1 MSDQLSE
8 LVRSLHPVVSRVRT
22 DVSAVKLA
30 DGSRWTND
38 PINHEA
44 LIQHVSGVRPRGV
57 CPIKVGESVVRLA
70 LLDFDSH
77 GGETPWVE
85 MVAAAQQVSDAA
97 ALWGLRGT
105 PWRSSGGNGIHL
117 YFLWD
122 DPQDAYS
129 VRMALF
135 DVLESVGFRS
145 GTKGVSMREVEV
157 FPKQDSV
164 AAGEY
169 GNQFILP
176 LAGKSVPLDDLFG
189 WVPLRRED
197 APNLAWPVSEAVLRR
212 ERPAVRVV
220 GEGGREPDSLSEVR
234 SALFAIP
241 NTESN
246 SPDYDRWRD
255 LAFAV
260 YEATGGSDEGL
271 ALFDEWSAQNPK
283 HDAKFLERRVWAYIK
298 VERGGRSITRS
309 SLYAAARDNGWGGVS
324 PDAEGFDDVPEELT
338 AELSVHGQ
346 ERKRAAALQKYEG
359 KSNWK
364 NAVLAASNEF
374 ELREQVCAGIVA
386 DTTLNSIDREML
398 AQVVC
403 DRFRALGVKLP
414 IGACRK
420 LVAFQKKRQG
430 ELPNWC
436 EGWVYV
442 TDADKFYRNESAEWL
457 SMQSF
462 NAKYNR
468 EVPPSE
474 DGEFRKS
481 ASWVALEELNLPT
494 VTREAYVPNLGPLF
508 TLDGVT
514 TVNTFRP
521 SSVPATAP
529 TWTPEG
535 KRAVALVKRH
545 LEIITGG
552 RTDLMEVLVDWM
564 AHNTQHPGVK
574 IRWAPLIKGVE
585 GDGKTLIGRVMQ
597 AVLGTANVKNISP
610 TVLKTDFTGWA
621 MGGCVGVLEEVKLTG
636 HNRYDILNALK
647 PFVTNNTVPI
657 HMKGRDE
664 FDTMNTMNYIAFTNW
679 ADALPLSDSDR
690 RFFVIFTPFADATAL
705 VEALGN
711 VGEYFNNLYDA
722 IEIQR
727 ESIRKWL
734 VEHKIS
740 PKFNPNGTAPMTE
753 EKRSMIAL
761 GHSEEDDEAMELL
774 KTGGV
779 GIGRDVVATR
789 YLSQAVK
796 SANPDSVLQS
806 SALSRFLVKN
816 GWLKV
821 SRYVKWRGASERV
834 YVRHGV
840 DQTSENLRKLLDETL
855 AENDRFFTDGCD
867 F

>member
-1 MSDQLSE
+1 MSANLTP
-8 LVRSLHPVVSRVRT
+8 LVAALEPVLSRVRR

-30 DGSRWTND
+30 DGSRWTREPLD
-38 PINHEA
+38 SA
-44 LIQHVSGVRPRGV
+44 AVAQHVSGGLPRGA
-57 CPIKVGESVVRLA
+57 CPIKEGESTVRLA

-77 GGETPWVE
+77 GGQTPWSE
-85 MVAAAQQVSDAA
+85 MTAAGQRVAEAA
-97 ALWGLRGT
+97 ALWGLRAV
-105 PWRSSGGNGIHL
+105 PWRSSGGRGIHL

-122 DPQDAYS
+122 EPQDAYS
-129 VRMALF
+129 VREALRE
-135 DVLESVGFRS
+135 VLEMAALRP
-145 GTKGVSMREVEV
+145 GTKGVAAGEVEV
-157 FPKQDSV
+157 FPKQDAV
-164 AAGEY
+164 GAGEY

-176 LAGKSVPLDDLFG
+176 LAGASVPLDDLFG
-189 WVPLRRED
+189 WAPLRRED
-197 APNLAWPVSEAVLRR
+197 AATVAWSVSEPVVRR
-212 ERPAVRVV
+212 ERVAVV
-220 GEGGREPDSLSEVR
+220 GAGDGDREPDALGQVR
-234 SALFAIP
+234 AALYAIP
-241 NTESN
+241 NTEADC
-246 SPDYDRWRD
+246 PDYDQWRD

-271 ALFDEWSAQNPK
+271 ELFEAWSAQNPK
-283 HDAKFLERRVWAYIK
+283 HDPKFLEKRVWPYIK
-298 VERGGRSITRS
+298 TQRGGRSITRAT
-309 SLYAAARDNGWGGVS
+309 LYAAAQGRGWGSVAV
-324 PDAEGFDDVPEELT
+324 DAEGFDDVPDAVV
-338 AELSVHGQ
+338 AELNGKAAEQ
-346 ERKRAAALQKYEG
+346 RRALAVQKYEG
-359 KSNWK
+359 KTHWK
-364 NAVLAASNEF
+364 NKVLAAEDEF
-374 ELREQVCAGIVA
+374 DLRERVCAGITQ
-386 DTTLNSIDREML
+386 DFSLNNIDREML
-398 AQVVC
+398 AQVVS

-420 LVAFQKKRQG
+420 LVAFEKKRQG
-430 ELPNWC
+430 ALPEWC
-436 EGWVYV
+436 DGWVYV

-457 SMQSF
+457 SMQAF

-468 EVPPSE
+468 MVPPGE
-474 DGEFRKS
+474 DSEFRKS

-494 VTREAYVPNLGPLF
+494 VTREAYVPSLGPLF
-508 TLDGVT
+508 TLDGIA

-535 KRAVALVKRH
+535 RRAVELVKRH
-545 LEIITGG
+545 LNLITGS
-552 RTDLMEVLVDWM
+552 RADLVAVLVDWM
-564 AHNTQHPGVK
+564 AHNVQFPGRK

-621 MGGCVGVLEEVKLTG
+621 MGGCIGVLEEVKLTG

-690 RFFVIFTPFADATAL
+690 RFFVVFTPFADSTAL
-705 VEALGN
+705 RGALGD
-711 VGEYFNNLYDA
+711 VGAYFDTLYDA
-722 IEIQR
+722 IEQHR

-734 VEHKIS
+734 VEHPIS
-740 PKFNPNGTAPMTE
+740 PRFNPNGTAPMTA
-753 EKRSMIAL
+753 EKQSMIAL
-761 GHSEEDDEAMELL
+761 GHSDEDDETMEAL
-774 KTGGV
+774 KKGGV

-821 SRYVKWRGASERV
+821 GRYVKWRGMPERV
-834 YVRHGV
+834 YVRHGT
-840 DQTSENLRKLLDETL
+840 DQSVENLRKLLDETL
-855 AENDRFFTDGCD
+855 VENNGVLTDGSV